1 MKKTLSLIFA
11 LVMAL
16 TFVSCD
22 FSGTPQTDTS
32 SEDISS
38 LPIQD
43 VEIKDPEPTTQ
54 RNYTKPEGATA
65 VLVQYPTYPDELQ
78 RDYDYEVY
86 VSNGVET
93 IQLPVYDAS
102 RHKNSFFAVQDTDS
116 HRRFCEFGFEGEV
129 TISVKV
135 NVQMENYVI
144 MPTSKGIKSTYKDGV
159 ITFKLSN
166 PENIAIRLNND
177 TNTVLSILAEELE
190 TDYPQ
195 ETDPGVIYFKAGL
208 NNVSQY
214 SDVKFTLTPFG
225 EFVVPIGYSVY
236 LEPGALVTAKI
247 ETEAGKSNFKI
258 YGRGAFIDSRL
269 DRTPEGELANMV
281 FMDTNSDFEI
291 KDVKFLDAHSF
302 NLCFTRASN
311 AVIKNVKL
319 LSSEISTDGITFW
332 GMESYKAGYNNN
344 VLIEG
349 CYIYCNDNVFVLT
362 SANGMTV
369 KDCTIGTR
377 CAIVFP
383 QGQLNDFTMEDC
395 DIFLMGDFI
404 AGRMNMQAEGQI
416 DPTWNIKI
424 KDVRAEDAIQCSTV
438 CLVELQG
445 NGKKDI
451 YMENVSLPKAYYT
464 HVDVRED
471 KNVSLTLKNVYIK
484 SNPILLAAQVD
495 KNSSDVKIKVEG
507 LPNAAKAG
515 TGTFKDNIVQTSYA
529 GEPRIT
535 VGGYT
540 VPYDQK
546 GALEVEGYLPADNLM
561 KSIAYSGDITQ
572 YVKEIDGVRMLPY
585 SFFKDVLKMTL
596 TSDKNGVYLSAYNT
610 SSNLLKN
617 GGFENISHTLINN
630 DYANTTDWT
639 CFNFGELH
647 VENKI
652 IKSGESSLRL
662 ASKQKGGDKGL
673 AQFIAPIIKQ
683 YGKGTYTFE
692 FYARLR
698 GETDVMTDVYYGLAR
713 SSWYTGESGN
723 SITKAQLTDEWQKFT
738 YTVTINDPNQYGY
751 DHAFFYIGS
760 KADSKPVEIFIDD
773 AALYFSK

>member
-1 MKKTLSLIFA
+1 
-11 LVMAL
+11 MAL

-22 FSGTPQTDTS
+22 FSDTPQTDTS

-102 RHKNSFFAVQDTDS
+102 RHKNSFFAVEDTDS
-116 HRRFCEFGFEGEV
+116 YRRFCEFGFEGEV

-135 NVQMENYVI
+135 NVKMDNYVI

-166 PENIAIRLNND
+166 PENIAIRLND
-177 TNTVLSILAEELE
+177 RTNTVLSILAEELE
-190 TDYPQ
+190 TDYPK
-195 ETDPGVIYFKAGL
+195 ETDDRLIYFKAGL
-208 NNVSQY
+208 NNISEH
-214 SDVKFTLTPFG
+214 SDVKFQLTPFG
-225 EFVVPIGYSVY
+225 EFVVPVGYSVY

-247 ETEAGKSNFKI
+247 ESESGNNNFKI
-258 YGRGAFIDSRL
+258 YGRGAFIDARL
-269 DRTPEGELANMV
+269 DRISDGELANMV
-281 FMDTNSDFEI
+281 FMDTNSNFTI

-302 NLCFTRASN
+302 NLCFTRARN

-332 GMESYKAGYNNN
+332 GHESYIPGYNDNI
-344 VLIEG
+344 LIEG
-349 CYIYCNDNVFVLT
+349 CYLFVSDNMFVIT

-369 KDCTIGTR
+369 KDCTIASR
-377 CAIVFP
+377 YAVLYP
-383 QGQLNDFTMEDC
+383 QGQLNDFTMENC
-395 DIFLMGDFI
+395 DILEMGAFI
-404 AGRMNMQAEGQI
+404 KGQI
-416 DPTWNIKI
+416 NMEQDGQTDATWNIKL
-424 KDVRAEDAIQCSTV
+424 KDIRAEDALSMQSFFWAHD
-438 CLVELQG
+438 QG
-445 NGKKDI
+445 NGKKMI
-451 YMENVSLPKAYYT
+451 TMENVSLPSPKAT
-464 HVDVRED
+464 GFFVSKTTNVIIKC
-471 KNVSLTLKNVYIK
+471 KNVFIGGTPFLNKNLLSSNTTEVIVDIDKYSSAEDAKTGIFQK
-484 SNPILLAAQVD
+484 SI
-495 KNSSDVKIKVEG
+495 VKAETK
-507 LPNAAKAG
+507 
-515 TGTFKDNIVQTSYA
+515 
-529 GEPRIT
+529 GEPRINL
-535 VGGYT
+535 GGYI
-540 VPYDQK
+540 VPFDEK

-561 KSIAYSGDITQ
+561 KEIAYSGDITP

-585 SFFKDVLKMTL
+585 SFFKDVLKMTVK
-596 TSDKNGVYLSAYNT
+596 TDKTGVYLSAYNT
-610 SSNLLKN
+610 KDNLLKD
-617 GGFENISHTLINN
+617 GGFENMEQPLFQT
-630 DYANTTDWT
+630 DFANSKEWT
-639 CFNFGELH
+639 CFNFGGLYLEKEF
-647 VENKI
+647 VR
-652 IKSGESSLRL
+652 SGEGAMRL
-662 ASKQKGGDKGL
+662 AMKKKGGDRGL
-673 AQFIAPIIKQ
+673 AQFISPVIQQ

-738 YTVTINDPNQYGY
+738 HTVKITDPDQYGY

-760 KADSKPVEIFIDD
+760 KADLKPVEIFIDD
-773 AALYFSK
+773 AAMYFKK